1 MKPPEWGTPMTHSAD
16 GHIVSV
22 VIPTVNR
29 GSLDRTLEAVKAQ
42 TRPPDAVVVVE
53 DTNRRGP
60 SWARN
65 EGIRRSKGD
74 LIAFTDD
81 DCVPPPDWLER
92 LIDAVDRHGADGAG
106 GTLLETDPL
115 LADKHRRRVIP
126 DSEEIDTT
134 GWVGDTA
141 NLMYRRSLL
150 AACEAMDGYVFDTRF
165 SVFGSEDVELAWR
178 VRRRGALLV
187 FVPNRVVHL
196 RTTTAWNFLVHQ
208 FRRGRGIGLLY
219 LAHRTVGGPSQAG
232 NSLLWGEAGRSCLK
246 WPRALLR
253 KGLGPFD
260 AGSFHS
266 IPAFL
271 LFWVGTKAE
280 ALGFSQELLRNYRTF
295 RSAGDDVGTAR

>member
-1 MKPPEWGTPMTHSAD
+1 MTPHAD
-16 GHIVSV
+16 GHVVSV

-29 GSLDRTLEAVKAQ
+29 GSLDRTLEAMKAQ

-53 DTNRRGP
+53 DTGRRGP

-65 EGIRRSKGD
+65 EGIRRSRGD

-115 LADKHRRRVIP
+115 LADKRRRRVIP
-126 DSEEIDTT
+126 DSEEIDTI
-134 GWVGDTA
+134 GRVGDTA
-141 NLMYRRSLL
+141 NLMYRRSVL
-150 AACEAMDGYVFDTRF
+150 ADCEATDGYVFDERF
-165 SVFGSEDVELAWR
+165 GVFGSEDGELAWR

-187 FVPNRVVHL
+187 FVPNGVIHL
-196 RTTTAWNFLVHQ
+196 RTTTAWSFLVHQ

-219 LAHRTVGGPSQAG
+219 LAHRRIGGFFQIG
-232 NSLLWGEAGRSCLK
+232 NSLLWGSAGRSRLK
-246 WPRALLR
+246 WPRAFLR

-266 IPAFL
+266 FPAFL
-271 LFWVGTKAE
+271 LFWIGAKAE
-280 ALGFSQELLRNYRTF
+280 ALGFFRELIRSHRTF
-295 RSAGDDVGTAR
+295 RSSGDGAKEGR